1 MAASVFDSQIYSR
14 LFATGE
20 MGKLFTDSAE
30 VRAMML
36 VEGALAKAQGEL
48 GVIPE
53 TAGAF
58 LHRAL
63 MEVQLDPAALADPA
77 GTNGVTVPGLVAAL
91 RKALEAPEYAQY
103 LHWGA
108 TSQDI
113 ADTGLML
120 RLRQAL
126 NIIEQGLQALLA
138 ALADL
143 AETHAETPLA
153 ARTYGQYATAT
164 SFGAV
169 VAGWGHPLLALLAE
183 LPTLRKS
190 VLWVSLSG
198 AAGTGAALGPKAA
211 ETRAALAKALG
222 LHDPGRSWHADRG
235 PVLALAA
242 WCSRLSLALGKMGED
257 VTLMVQS
264 GGAELRLAGAGGS
277 STMPQ
282 KQNPVA
288 PSVLV
293 ALARQATALNSALQA
308 AGMPRQQRDGA
319 AWFTEWLT
327 LPQLVLSTGAALLH
341 GQALA
346 GAITPDTGAMAAP
359 LTEGLGLI
367 HAEALSFRL
376 AETMPRPEAQATIKT
391 LCQQAIATDTPLQTL
406 AAKAHPELTLHDIF
420 DPAQQ
425 MGQAPQE
432 ARAFATDCR
441 TVCRTA

>member
-288 PSVLV
+288 PSALV
-293 ALARQATALNSALQA
+293 ALARQGSGLLSVLHGA
-308 AGMPRQQRDGA
+308 AMQQHQRDGA
-319 AWFTEWLT
+319 SWFTEWMC
-327 LPQLVLSTGAALLH
+327 LPQIVLGAASAATTAK
-341 GQALA
+341 ALA
-346 GAITPDTGAMAAP
+346 AGITPNADAMAAA
-359 LTEGLGLI
+359 LDSGLDMI
-367 HAEALSFRL
+367 HAEALSFAL
-376 AETMPRPEAQATIKT
+376 TETLPRPEAQAATKDMCKT
-391 LCQQAIATDTPLQTL
+391 AVADNIPLRDLAAAKWPDIDWAALCQPQNNLGEAVTL
-406 AAKAHPELTLHDIF
+406 AKNFTTTAKVLD
-420 DPAQQ
+420 
-425 MGQAPQE
+425 
-432 ARAFATDCR
+432 
-441 TVCRTA
+441 